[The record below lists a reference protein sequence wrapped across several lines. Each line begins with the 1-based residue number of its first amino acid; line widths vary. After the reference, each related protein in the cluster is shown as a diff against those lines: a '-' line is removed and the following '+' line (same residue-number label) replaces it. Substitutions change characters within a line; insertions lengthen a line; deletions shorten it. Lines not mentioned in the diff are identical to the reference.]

1 VNAVRAMKDKRGKDR
16 SVSICTR
23 VSNHEVEVDI
33 EDNANGL
40 PDDADEILFNT
51 IYHKSTDG
59 LGMGLTICRRIVE
72 TSGGSIRA
80 RNADTGGTVVSF
92 SLPIRA
98 STRQFPG

>member
-33 EDNANGL
+33 EDNAGGL
-40 PDDADEILFNT
+40 PDDADEALFNT
-51 IYHKSTDG
+51 IYYQSADG

-72 TSGGSIRA
+72 THGGRIRA
-80 RNADTGGTVVSF
+80 RNAETGGAVFTF

-98 STRQFPG
+98 SSQHCPG